1 MVWQQV
7 IQRFKN
13 KNKRTTDRKRRRRL
27 MMESLTKR
35 ELLASDFA
43 AITGTVFDDINSN
56 GTQDAGEIGIAGANI
71 SLTGPLNLTAV
82 TLSLIHI

>member
-1 MVWQQV
+1 MGLLTTYESGCVALQICHRPYIYTGIVTMVWQQV

-43 AITGTVFDDINSN
+43 AITGTVFD
-56 GTQDAGEIGIAGANI
+56 
-71 SLTGPLNLTAV
+71 
-82 TLSLIHI
+82 LSLIHI